1 MPVPW
6 EDAAY
11 PSLKPLGSWIE
22 DLMERLQTLQLWLT
36 DGPPKC
42 FWLSGF
48 FFPQGFMTGAL
59 QTYARKTRIAI
70 DTLTFK
76 TNILSLS
83 QEDVTV
89 APEDGVYVYGLYL
102 EGARWDKESGRLA
115 EMSPGV
121 LFDYMPCI
129 WLEPVEQSAFS
140 KKELDYDCPVY
151 KTSRRAGTLSTTGHS
166 TNFIVT
172 LQLDSAKPQDH
183 WIRRGVALLSQ
194 LDD

>member
-1 MPVPW
+1 MLRL
-6 EDAAY
+6 AA
-11 PSLKPLGSWIE
+11 L
-22 DLMERLQTLQLWLT
+22 DLWLK
-36 DGPPKC
+36 DGPPRC

-76 TNILSLS
+76 TNIMSMDK
-83 QEDVTV
+83 EDVAV
-89 APEDGVYVYGLYL
+89 APEDGVYVYGLFL
-102 EGARWDKESGRLA
+102 EGARWDREAARLS
-115 EMSPGV
+115 EMKAGV

-129 WLEPVEQSAFS
+129 WLEPVEQSNFQ
-140 KKELDYDCPVY
+140 KQELDYDCPVY

-172 LQLDSAKPQDH
+172 L
-183 WIRRGVALLSQ
+183 
-194 LDD
+194 